1 MLGKDTF
8 ETEMIGYQD
17 RIVFFSFLWVKQC
30 HKPPMTGN
38 GKFIPPIYPHLRD
51 FLPKKLAPAGSIAT
65 SWLSLQAP
73 QLVASGHWRLNGG
86 CCLAKAIG
94 NWGWLANH
102 KHGDEL
108 GMVNEIA

>member
-1 MLGKDTF
+1 MVGKATF
-8 ETEMIGYQD
+8 ETEMSGYQD

>member
-38 GKFIPPIYPHLRD
+38 GKFIPPIYLWLWLGDVYDDIVFPTLAGLLGQLHIKT
-51 FLPKKLAPAGSIAT
+51 KKNPQVT
-65 SWLSLQAP
+65 WLKST
-73 QLVASGHWRLNGG
+73 RLGVHT
-86 CCLAKAIG
+86 AAR
-94 NWGWLANH
+94 
-102 KHGDEL
+102 
-108 GMVNEIA
+108 